1 LRFYKISLLPQST
14 FSLFLAAMKLVIKR
28 IHTHFY
34 RYSVAFF
41 FLLVWPVLFYL
52 SRKPE
57 RFKYINGFRRFII
70 KCSTAVS
77 GIFFNI
83 KYEESIDWSRTYIII
98 GNHTSNLDVS
108 SINIAAKDN
117 HCFIGKEELLS
128 NLVLGFFFRT
138 IDITVNR
145 DSKISSFRA
154 FKTAAERLKN
164 NVSVV
169 IFPEA
174 TIPLVYPPQ
183 LGSFKNGAF
192 RLAIELKI
200 PILPITSLDTWK
212 VLWNTG
218 SEFGSRPGI
227 CDIFVHKPI
236 ETAHLSLED
245 ADILRDEVHDL
256 IKQKLATG

>member
-1 LRFYKISLLPQST
+1 MK
-14 FSLFLAAMKLVIKR
+14 LFLKR
-28 IHTHFY
+28 IHTYFY

-41 FLLVWPVLFYL
+41 FILVKPILYFL
-52 SRKPE
+52 SRKHE
-57 RFKYINGFRRFII
+57 RYKYINGYRRFII
-70 KCSTAVS
+70 LMSTIVS

-83 KYEESIDWSRTYIII
+83 DYEEDIDWKRTYIII

-108 SINIAAKDN
+108 SICIAARNN

-128 NLVLGFFFRT
+128 NMVLGFFFRT

-164 NVSVV
+164 GISVV

-174 TIPLVYPPQ
+174 TIPLDYPPQ
-183 LGSFKNGAF
+183 LGAFKNGAF

-200 PILPITSLDTWK
+200 PILPITSPDTWK

-218 SEFGSRPGI
+218 SKYGSRPGI

-236 ETAHLSLED
+236 ETAHLTLDD
-245 ADILRDEVHDL
+245 ADRLRDEVHE
-256 IKQKLATG
+256 IITKKLGVA

>member
-1 LRFYKISLLPQST
+1 
-14 FSLFLAAMKLVIKR
+14 MKLTLKR
-28 IHTHFY
+28 IHTYFY

-41 FLLVWPVLFYL
+41 FLLVWPILFFL
-52 SRKPE
+52 SRKQS
-57 RFKYINGFRRFII
+57 RFKYINRMRRFII
-70 KCSTAVS
+70 YMSTLVS

-83 KYEESIDWSRTYIII
+83 DYEEPVDWKRTYIIA

-108 SINIAAKDN
+108 SICIAVRGN

-154 FKTAAERLKN
+154 FKAAAEKLKN
-164 NVSVV
+164 GISVV

-174 TIPLVYPPQ
+174 TIPKDYPPKTYP
-183 LGSFKNGAF
+183 FKNGAF

-200 PILPITSLDTWK
+200 PILPVSSLNTWK
-212 VLWNTG
+212 ILWDTG
-218 SEFGSRPGI
+218 SEYGSRPGI
-227 CDIFVHKPI
+227 CDIFVHKPV
-236 ETAHLSLED
+236 ETAHLTLDD
-245 ADILRDEVHDL
+245 ADALRDEVFN
-256 IKQKLATG
+256 IIEQKLEKA

>member
-1 LRFYKISLLPQST
+1 MKI
-14 FSLFLAAMKLVIKR
+14 IKR

-41 FLLVWPVLFYL
+41 FLLVWPILLFL
-52 SRKPE
+52 SRKQS
-57 RFKYINGFRRFII
+57 RYKYINRFRRLII
-70 KCSTAVS
+70 LLSTIVS
-77 GIFFNI
+77 GILFSI
-83 KYEESIDWSRTYIII
+83 DYEEPIDWERTYIIC

-108 SINIAAKDN
+108 AICIATKNN

-128 NLVLGFFFRT
+128 NMVLGFFFRT

-164 NVSVV
+164 GISVV

-174 TIPLVYPPQ
+174 TIPEEYPPT
-183 LGSFKNGAF
+183 LYPFKNGAF

-200 PILPITSLDTWK
+200 PILPVSSLNTWK
-212 VLWNTG
+212 ILWNTG
-218 SEFGSRPGI
+218 SEYGSRPGI
-227 CDIFVHKPI
+227 SDIFVHKPI
-236 ETAHLSLED
+236 ETAHLTLDD
-245 ADILRDEVHDL
+245 ADALRDEVHEL
-256 IKQKLATG
+256 IKQKLDKA